1 MKCIIETNGAIEVY
15 TGGVGAACQF
25 DYLLCKPDGFRVLAG
40 AHPDVRVIVKAV
52 DVDTF
57 VVLLRKSEDGGDVAL
72 GTGAEPVSLQRFR
85 DLGDGVR
92 TAVEVTS
99 ATYIGFDLLRTSGAE
114 T

>member
-15 TGGVGAACQF
+15 TGGVDVACQF
-25 DYLLCKPDGFRVLAG
+25 DYLLCKPDGFRILAC

-52 DVDTF
+52 DADAF

-72 GTGAEPVSLQRFR
+72 GTASEPVTLQQYR
-85 DLGDGVR
+85 DLGDAVR
-92 TAVEVTS
+92 AAVEATA
-99 ATYIGFDLLRTSGAE
+99 ATYIAFDLARMSGLA